1 MSGTSVMNGKTLS
14 IANINL
20 IIVSWF
26 FSIEGEVGE
35 VWGEIVGGTRI
46 WVSSRVS
53 SNLRSSVVSHHL
65 VASGALIGM
74 IILMITV
81 KSIVSHLVAYL
92 TCGTRVNGRRR
103 SKNTMTMTSASSA
116 TTIATTTLG
125 NIVRAISTTTFVG
138 VRGSSVDSVNWR
150 SSNVCERM
158 ELSETLFMC
167 EQMTIKLI
175 KTHRSSK
182 HLNRCNHW
190 LIIGT

>member
-1 MSGTSVMNGKTLS
+1 MSGTSVMNRKTLS

-20 IIVSWF
+20 IIASWF

-35 VWGEIVGGTRI
+35 VWGEMVGGTRI
-46 WVSSRVS
+46 YVPGRVS

-65 VASGALIGM
+65 VADSALIGM
-74 IILMITV
+74 IIPMITG

-92 TCGTRVNGRRR
+92 TCGTRFSGRSR
-103 SKNTMTMTSASSA
+103 SKNTTTMTSALWA

-138 VRGSSVDSVNWR
+138 VGGSSGDSVNWR
-150 SSNVCERM
+150 SRNVCERM
-158 ELSETLFMC
+158 KLSEKFMC
-167 EQMTIKLI
+167 ELMTIKLI

-182 HLNRCNHW
+182 NLNRCNHW